1 MYVKVHNTLRKV
13 IGLSSEVLRVTSD
26 TTVLHKP
33 EITTP
38 RIDYIKVLSGETVDV
53 AEMSEAEKLAVDA
66 ELAATQAEL
75 LTKAIDVKLNNLK
88 ELFELTI
95 AKIDK
100 YPVTEMISWEK
111 QLAEAN
117 AYSLDQN
124 APIPLITQIASE
136 RTDLGELL
144 VDRIDELVTRII
156 QNNIIYIT
164 LSGLLIG
171 RRHVMEIN
179 IKAATSQ
186 VNLPTTEAMRD
197 ELNSVLAAGIASLP

>member
-26 TTVLHKP
+26 TTVLYKP

-100 YPVTEMISWEK
+100 YPVTETISWEK

-197 ELNSVLAAGIASLP
+197 ELDSVLAAGIASLP